1 MLELP
6 TAQRRHPFV
15 TATLDSPGSQSGDP
29 LCKLSMPE
37 TWYSQAAFVL
47 ACLGIP
53 MLWGWIVNWLF
64 NRWKHHRAAGRKRDE
79 SFIEYQI

>member
-1 MLELP
+1 
-6 TAQRRHPFV
+6 
-15 TATLDSPGSQSGDP
+15 
-29 LCKLSMPE
+29 MPE

-64 NRWKHHRAAGRKRDE
+64 NRWKHLRAAGRKADE